1 MGKKIEPTDKRT
13 NLEAVVSEKKKA
25 FQILVVD
32 DEPAMLDALQGY
44 LKDDGYSVTTAK
56 NGKEAL
62 AAFEL
67 EKFHLIVLDLQL
79 PDMSGIDILIEL
91 KKKRPEVEVIII
103 TGYGTSARAVEAT
116 KAGAYWFLEKPF
128 DYEELE
134 PLVNTIFEHAS
145 SAGETEH
152 WSVLDNIVGSSE
164 AIRRIKEISGRIAQ
178 TNFRVLLSGED
189 GTGKSLIAKTI
200 HQLSPRRKKRFVHV
214 NIAAIPKEL
223 GPSELF
229 GHTKGAF
236 TGAYAEKD
244 GVIFNA
250 EGGTVYLNKV
260 DAGEASTQY
269 LLADF
274 LTTMTHKK
282 LGSEKTYNI
291 DVRVIASVNKYTA
304 DVTHPSELSVLPVDI
319 VIQVPPLRDRREDIL
334 ELTEHFLK
342 KERGNKSLKL
352 SKDALDVLNQYDFPG
367 NVGELQAIV
376 RRAVA
381 IASGE
386 VITLNDLYLP
396 IARYS
401 DVDVNVTE
409 LRRKLNDAEKE
420 AESLR
425 RTSIVANPIWEGR
438 RFFEESDYCF
448 LLMPFSSDY
457 DLLTIYENHVK
468 PIVQNRCGLRC
479 ERADDINDINGVMQ
493 SVWES
498 INRARVVIAEMTGR
512 NPNVFYEL
520 GIAHTLG
527 KPVIMITQS
536 MDYVPFDLKH
546 LRCIVYEFKPGK
558 IEKFESTLEKTI
570 QNVLS
575 SIPSRPTLELR

>member
-1 MGKKIEPTDKRT
+1 MSKMKQPAGRSDVAGQSI
-13 NLEAVVSEKKKA
+13 SEKKKA

-32 DEPAMLDALQGY
+32 DEPLMLDALQSNLEG
-44 LKDDGYSVTTAK
+44 DGYSVTTAK
-56 NGKEAL
+56 NGRESL
-62 AAFEL
+62 ELFEL
-67 EKFHLIVLDLQL
+67 EKYSLVILDHQL
-79 PDMSGIDILIEL
+79 PDIFGLEVLKEL
-91 KKKRPEVEVIII
+91 KKKRLSTEVIIM
-103 TGYGTSARAVEAT
+103 TGYGTSALAVEAT

-128 DYEELE
+128 DYEVLQ
-134 PLVNTIFEHAS
+134 PLVNTIFELAS
-145 SAGETEH
+145 SAGEIDH
-152 WSVLDNIVGSSE
+152 WSALDNIVGSSE
-164 AIRRIKEISGRIAQ
+164 AIRRIKEIVGRIAQ

-200 HQLSPRRKKRFVHV
+200 HQLSPRRKKHFVHV

-223 GPSELF
+223 GQSELF

-236 TGAYAEKD
+236 TGAHAEKD

-250 EGGTVYLNKV
+250 GGGTVYLNKV

-274 LTTMTHKK
+274 LNTMTHKK
-282 LGSEKTYNI
+282 LGSERTYSI

-304 DVTHPSELSVLPVDI
+304 DVSHPSELSVLPVDI
-319 VIQVPPLRDRREDIL
+319 VIQVPPLRDRREDIP
-334 ELTEHFLK
+334 ELIEYFLK
-342 KERGNKSLKL
+342 KEQGNKSLKL
-352 SKDALDVLNQYDFPG
+352 SNDALDVLSQYDFPG

-386 VITLNDLYLP
+386 IITLNDLYLP

-401 DVDVNVTE
+401 DVDINLTE

-425 RTSIVANPIWEGR
+425 RSSIVANPIWEGR
-438 RFFEESDYCF
+438 RFFEEPDYCF

-457 DLLTIYENHVK
+457 DLQTVYENHVK

-558 IEKFESTLEKTI
+558 IEKFESTLEKTV